1 MFTWRIGRKRFKKL
15 RIISGQAKG
24 RKILAP
30 KGLETRPITDMI
42 KGALFNVW
50 GNGVQQSH
58 FLDLFAGSGSVGLE
72 ALSRGA
78 QLVVFVDTSKTA
90 VKTIRQN
97 LALCGFNV
105 NFEIYSK
112 DVFLVLP
119 VLHRRNLKF
128 DYIYV
133 DPPFTDTAIFA
144 KIIPALDPGSLL
156 TPDGCIVIRSAKN
169 IDLPQQS
176 KFLQKFRA
184 DKYGDSVLH
193 YYRLM
198 GEE

>member
-1 MFTWRIGRKRFKKL
+1 M

-50 GNGVQQSH
+50 GSKVQQSH

-78 QLVVFVDTSKTA
+78 QLVIFVDVSKAA

-97 LALCGFNV
+97 LVSCGFNE
-105 NFEIYSK
+105 NFEVYSK

-119 VLHRRNLKF
+119 VLNRRDLKF

-133 DPPFTDTAIFA
+133 DPPFTDTNVFA
-144 KIIPALDPGSLL
+144 EIMQALDDGILL
-156 TPDGCIVIRSAKN
+156 KPDGCMVIRSIKS
-169 IDLPQQS
+169 IDLPLYS
-176 KFLQKFRA
+176 NSLRKTRA
-184 DKYGDSVLH
+184 DKYGESVLH
-193 YYRLM
+193 YYRLI
-198 GEE
+198 EEDQANDGDF